1 MASRSPVPMDEPH
14 FAAAAVELARRDAD
28 LARWIDVV
36 GPPQIRAPQE
46 DAFAALT
53 RSIVFQQLAGRA
65 AAAIHGRF
73 IAALEGSLTPQA
85 VLAAP
90 EARLRAAGLSQNK
103 LLSLRDLATKV
114 LDGTVPLDGID
125 AYGDD
130 EIVERVSQVRG
141 IGRWTVEMFL
151 IFQLRR
157 LDVWPVDDLGVRRG
171 YAVMHRLGE
180 WPKPK
185 ELMALGEAYRPYRT
199 VAAWYCWRTSDT
211 VLPEALPT

>member
-1 MASRSPVPMDEPH
+1 M
-14 FAAAAVELARRDAD
+14 
-28 LARWIDVV
+28 
-36 GPPQIRAPQE
+36 
-46 DAFAALT
+46 
-53 RSIVFQQLAGRA
+53 
-65 AAAIHGRF
+65 
-73 IAALEGSLTPQA
+73 TPEA

-103 LLSLRDLATKV
+103 LLSLRDLSAKV

-125 AYGDD
+125 AYEDE
-130 EIVERVSQVRG
+130 EIVERVTQVRG
-141 IGRWTVEMFL
+141 IGRWTAQMML

-171 YAVMHRLGE
+171 YAVMHELGE

-185 ELMALGEAYRPYRT
+185 ELLALGEVYRPYRT

>member
-1 MASRSPVPMDEPH
+1 MDEPH
-14 FAAAAVELARRDAD
+14 FNEAAEELASRDPA
-28 LARWIDVV
+28 LARWMGVV
-36 GPPQIRAPQE
+36 GPPQIRAPLE
-46 DAFAALT
+46 DAFAALC
-53 RSIVFQQLAGRA
+53 RSIVFQQLAGKA

-73 IAALEGSLTPQA
+73 LAALEGPLSPEA

-90 EARLRAAGLSQNK
+90 DERLRAAGLSLNK
-103 LLSLRDLATKV
+103 LLSLRDLSAKV
-114 LDGTVPLDGID
+114 VDGTVPLDGIE
-125 AYGDD
+125 AYTDD
-130 EIVERVSQVRG
+130 EIVERLVTVRG

-171 YAVMHRLGE
+171 YAVMHELAA
-180 WPKPK
+180 WPTPK
-185 ELMALGEAYRPYRT
+185 QLMALGEVYRPYRT

>member
-1 MASRSPVPMDEPH
+1 MASRSPVPIDEPH
-14 FAAAAVELARRDAD
+14 FNKAARELATRDAA
-28 LARWIDVV
+28 LARWIEVV
-36 GPPQIRAPQE
+36 GPPQIRAPQD

-53 RSIVFQQLAGRA
+53 RSIVFQQLAGKA
-65 AAAIHGRF
+65 AAAIYGRF
-73 IAALEGSLTPQA
+73 VAALDDGLTPGA

-90 EARLRAAGLSQNK
+90 EERLRGAGLSHNK
-103 LLSLRDLATKV
+103 LLSLRDLSAKI
-114 LDGTVPLDGID
+114 LDGTVPLDGIE

-130 EIVERVSQVRG
+130 EIVERVTKVRG

-171 YAVMHRLGE
+171 YAVMHELPV

-185 ELMALGEAYRPYRT
+185 EMAALGEAYRPYRT